1 MKPTLT
7 NNIVDKKLNHYGKI
21 FLDKKR
27 TVYDDF

>member
-7 NNIVDKKLNHYGKI
+7 NIMDKKLNHYGKI